1 MPAGPRNQL
10 VTFLRPTVTSQNASG
25 EDVVSNVT
33 LGTAWVKIERL
44 AGREA
49 MRAQQLQAEAQFQI
63 TMDHPLSS
71 FTLQRKDLI
80 DWGDRTLDILDAE
93 DPNQRRRGVV
103 ILAKEY
109 VS

>member
-10 VTFLRPTVTSQNASG
+10 VTFYRPTVTGQNSSG
-25 EDVVSNVT
+25 EDTVSNVS

-49 MRAQQLQAEAQFQI
+49 ARAQQLQAEAQFQV
-63 TMDHPLSS
+63 TMDHPLTS
-71 FTLQRKDLI
+71 FTLKRKDLI
-80 DWGDRTLDILDAE
+80 EWGDRTLDILDCE
-93 DPNQRRRGVV
+93 DPDQRRRGVV

-109 VS
+109 TD